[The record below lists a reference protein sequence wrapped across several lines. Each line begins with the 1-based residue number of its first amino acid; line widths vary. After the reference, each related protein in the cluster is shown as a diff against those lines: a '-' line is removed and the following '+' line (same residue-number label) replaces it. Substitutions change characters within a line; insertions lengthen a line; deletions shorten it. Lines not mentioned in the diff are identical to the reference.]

1 MLQKNWNDLPIYSL
15 TILATPY
22 NSNQDVWFSP
32 HHSNRLSTKI
42 LRIALHA
49 KPRKAQHWKGQNQ

>member
-1 MLQKNWNDLPIYSL
+1 MLQKLRMIHL
-15 TILATPY
+15 HIAKPY
-22 NSNQDVWFSP
+22 LLLHIIQIKMFDFPP

-49 KPRKAQHWKGQNQ
+49 KPRKAQHLKGRNQ